1 MINKSLSDELISY
14 FERCLSFY
22 ESFLEL
28 EANKYNDILNNILS
42 SIDQHVKDEQVYM
55 MKAKGLEAERTKLVG
70 QTEKPNATFKE
81 LIPLLDES
89 VREQAKQHFESLS
102 AILLEMKE
110 VNKCCNQLTEIKLRQ
125 VQNYLD
131 SLEKQNDQPETY
143 NKQAQKSKE
152 PISMVSKKV

>member
-110 VNKCCNQLTEIKLRQ
+110 VNNCCNQLTEIKLRQ

-152 PISMVSKKV
+152 P